1 VACPSNEPHDNVT
14 VASCQCHFE
23 GRTVK
28 YAVFSDILQPGNMI
42 NLGSARKL
50 VMIVNR
56 SEMLDPHRN
65 WKDLL
70 STEWREPSTS
80 LAYIQGRTKRITA
93 VCFYHTESSANHLVY
108 MDSFNSHDPCP
119 IVRSVHEI
127 YCFFFSFCRA
137 FFSSCFLSICSIS
150 SASFLLAYHWP
161 ACRIK
166 TPTSK
171 RAKMVSLAARTLSES
186 SLLR

>member
-1 VACPSNEPHDNVT
+1 VPFRRPDSQICCLPKYSPTRRCDKSWFGRKAGHDSESKQN
-14 VASCQCHFE
+14 
-23 GRTVK
+23 
-28 YAVFSDILQPGNMI
+28 
-42 NLGSARKL
+42 ARSL
-50 VMIVNR
+50 
-56 SEMLDPHRN
+56 SEFG
-65 WKDLL
+65 KDLL

-80 LAYIQGRTKRITA
+80 LAYIQSRTKRITA
-93 VCFYHTESSANHLVY
+93 VCFYNTESSVNHLVY
-108 MDSFNSHDPCP
+108 MDFFNSHDPCP